1 MKSNQELRDLVKDKY
16 SSIAKSQA
24 EDCCGDSSCL
34 EYSFIGDDYQ
44 GKEGYD
50 ARADLGLGCGVPTEH
65 AKINPGDTV
74 VDLGSGAGNDAFVA
88 RAEAGSDG
96 RVIGIDFSEEMV
108 QRARNNVKRLG
119 YDNIE
124 FRHGDIEDIPL
135 ADEATDV
142 VISNCVFNLVPDKES
157 AFRETFRILKP
168 GGHFSIS
175 DVVVEGNI
183 PVELKE
189 QAELYAGCV
198 SGAIDLEKYLGVI
211 QNAGFEEVSI
221 VKKRQISLPESLVD
235 SLLDEEQK
243 KVYEESEF
251 GIFSITVFGQRPKT
265 EECCTGPCC

>member
-1 MKSNQELRDLVKDKY
+1 MKSNQELRNLVKDKY

-24 EDCCGDSSCL
+24 ENCCGDTSCL

-50 ARADLGLGCGVPTEH
+50 SQADLGLGCGVPTEY
-65 AKINPGDTV
+65 AKIAPGDTV

-88 RAEAGSDG
+88 RAETGEQG
-96 RVIGIDFSEEMV
+96 TVVGIDFSEEMIR
-108 QRARNNVKRLG
+108 RAQENVKRLG
-119 YDNIE
+119 YDNIQ

-135 ADEATDV
+135 ADKSSDV

-175 DVVVEGNI
+175 DVVVEGDI
-183 PVELKE
+183 PAELKE

-198 SGAIDLEKYLGVI
+198 SGAIDLRNYLGVI
-211 QNAGFEEVSI
+211 EDAGFEDINIS
-221 VKKRQISLPESLVD
+221 KKRQITLPESLVD
-235 SLLDEEQK
+235 SLLDDEQK
-243 KVYEESEF
+243 KVYEKSQF
-251 GIFSITVFGQRPKT
+251 GIFSVTVFGRRPKT

>member
-24 EDCCGDSSCL
+24 EECCGDSSCL

-50 ARADLGLGCGVPTEH
+50 AQADLGLGCGVPTEH
-65 AKINPGDTV
+65 AKINPGNTV

-88 RAEAGSDG
+88 RAETGSDG

-124 FRHGDIEDIPL
+124 FRQGDIEDIPL
-135 ADEATDV
+135 ADEVTDV

-198 SGAIDLEKYLGVI
+198 SGAIDIEKYLGVI
-211 QNAGFEEVSI
+211 ENAGFEEISI

-235 SLLDEEQK
+235 SLLDDEQK